1 MESNKGFFRGPSV
14 SLMIRKR
21 TASIEWKPP
30 KTSELT
36 CDQWSLFE
44 PSAESKAELPTEI
57 LSYCRKEKN
66 NVYKMC
72 FTKCIIV

>member
-1 MESNKGFFRGPSV
+1 MVSNKRIYHDQKAHNP
-14 SLMIRKR
+14 
-21 TASIEWKPP
+21 SIEWKPP

-44 PSAESKAELPTEI
+44 PSAESKAELLTEI

-72 FTKCIIV
+72 STKCIIV